1 MRRAGGDGRRGA
13 LVGADG
19 SEATGAIRAAL
30 VVQLALG
37 LIGGVGIVKD
47 LVHAHH
53 VPEAARGTPK
63 KAVAAKAPMRPPV
76 VDRARSL
83 MVSL

>member
-1 MRRAGGDGRRGA
+1 MRRADGDGRRGA

-47 LVHAHH
+47 LVHAHD
-53 VPEAARGTPK
+53 VPEAARRRRL
-63 KAVAAKAPMRPPV
+63 RP
-76 VDRARSL
+76 RRR
-83 MVSL
+83 